1 MLNDTLTGLPKA
13 CGMLTLRDKSQPESL
28 AEPEL
33 EISIDEAFLGVA
45 RDCEIAG
52 LGRIGVRL
60 PAGLRD
66 GDLVELETGRGGRA
80 PLSVRVRITPEPGR
94 AILGNDL
101 RLTLAVDPQLIERGG
116 RVEVDTPYGLR
127 TIWTPPALP
136 ASALHRIRDCGLP
149 ARGERSQG
157 HAFVRLEPDP
167 GLSGRIA
174 RALLDRFATAWTPD
188 APLHRARAG

>member
-1 MLNDTLTGLPKA
+1 
-13 CGMLTLRDKSQPESL
+13 MLTLRAKSPSESA

-33 EISIDEAFLGVA
+33 EISIDEAFEGVA

-66 GDLVELETGRGGRA
+66 GDLVELAAGRGGRE
-80 PLSVRVRITPEPGR
+80 PLSVRVRIAAEPNR
-94 AILGNDL
+94 AIVGNDL
-101 RLTLAVDPQLIERGG
+101 RLTVAVDPRLIEDGG
-116 RVEVDTPYGLR
+116 RVSVETPYGAR
-127 TIWTPPALP
+127 TIWAPPALP

-157 HAFVRLEPDP
+157 HAFVRFEPDP

-188 APLHRARAG
+188 APLRRVGAGSV